1 MNRIKKVDVATGIT
15 WVEIPEAELYILCGC
30 PADSVKHLMRRGLI
44 VPLED
49 NGVRFESGPNT
60 ILLSDIMLQNG
71 QFSNMAEFPVL
82 QMLYR
87 QGMIIPNHPRNTG
100 AQPLILG
107 SKEQVD
113 AQKRYI
119 YRGNYGLVNEEELC
133 QAGLTEAQAREM
145 MRMKLK
151 FAFGAIK
158 ETDAFI
164 ESRTISD
171 EAVEVRNG
179 VKIRRRALNVFEIT
193 FAGESVTVDLN
204 LSTHEQ
210 YEPPYPL
217 GQHHIKRDYF
227 GVVHSGDGDGWDPNR
242 PCMSSILMYQGRIYL
257 VDAGPNIERSLISLG
272 IGLNE
277 IEGIFH
283 THSHDD
289 HFAGLASLI
298 RADRRI
304 KYFATPLV
312 RHSVVKKLCALL
324 SIDESNFAHYFEIHD
339 LEFDKWNG
347 IDGLEVMPLFSPHPV
362 ENNLFVFRTL
372 WEDGYRTFSHY
383 ADTISFD
390 VLDGMVTEDE
400 TSVGVSPVFAER
412 VKADYLRHADLK
424 KIDIGGGM
432 IHGNA
437 IDFEEDTSSKML
449 LCHTARTL
457 DAKERQI
464 GSGAPFGT
472 VDTLIP
478 TYQDY
483 TLRLAWEFL
492 SIHLPKAP
500 THAIRMLLNSR
511 IKVFNPESIM
521 LKVGQVP
528 TDLYLILTGTVET
541 LTQDTGHRSH
551 VYAGTLIGER
561 SGFSQIPSSRTYRAA
576 SFVQAL
582 RIPTTLYRE
591 FISSHNMVEDIERL
605 RDFREFL
612 DSTTLF
618 NDGIS
623 HATRNHI
630 AQDLQINTYR
640 AGHIFKHDELT
651 CLFLIRHGRVNRYF
665 GDELIEELGNGSFF
679 GEEVAIFQAK
689 SVFKMVTQSEV
700 ELYCIPGDRLEDIP
714 IVRWKLYEVFE
725 RQMQNITRGGK
736 DSMLVFDPS
745 DTSSMGLK
753 DLDAQHHRLLEL
765 AGRFIHAMQEQ
776 DEVNARTTLDALIA
790 YTHFHFYSEEAMLA
804 SMNFP
809 ELETHRAQHKEMLEE
824 IHALQK
830 KLETTNYQDG
840 ERVFSFFKEWLM
852 GHIDSEDQKFSDH
865 VKLPEEPQS

>member
-1 MNRIKKVDVATGIT
+1 MHHIKKVDVATGIT
-15 WVEIPEAELYILCGC
+15 WVEVPEADLFLLCGC

-49 NGVRFESGPNT
+49 RGVRFESGPNA

-87 QGMIIPNHPRNTG
+87 QGMIIPNHPHNTG
-100 AQPLILG
+100 QCPLLLG
-107 SKEQVD
+107 TKEQVE

-119 YRGNYGLVNEEELC
+119 YRGNYGLVNEEELRNV
-133 QAGLTEAQAREM
+133 GLTEAQAHEM

-158 ETDAFI
+158 ETDAFL
-164 ESRTISD
+164 ESRTIAD
-171 EAVEVRNG
+171 EAIEIRNG
-179 VKIRRRALNVFEIT
+179 VILRRIAVNIFEISYN
-193 FAGESVTVDLN
+193 GEAVTVNLN
-204 LSTHEQ
+204 LAPHEQ

-217 GQHHIKRDYF
+217 GQHFIKRDYF

-242 PCMSSILMYQGRIYL
+242 PCMSSILMYQGRIFL

-324 SIDESNFAHYFEIHD
+324 SIDESNFSHYFEVHD
-339 LEFDKWNG
+339 LEFDKWNS
-347 IDGLEVMPLFSPHPV
+347 IEGLEVMPLFSPHPV

-372 WEDGYRTFSHY
+372 WEDGYRTFAHY
-383 ADTISFD
+383 ADTISFT
-390 VLDGMVTEDE
+390 VLDGMTTEDE
-400 TSVGVSPVFAER
+400 HAAGVSPTFAER
-412 VKADYLRHADLK
+412 VKADYLRPADLK

-437 IDFEEDTSSKML
+437 LDFINDKSSKML

-478 TYQDY
+478 SYQDY

-500 THAIRMLLNSR
+500 THALRMLLNGR
-511 IKVFNPESIM
+511 IEIFNPESII

-528 TDLYLILTGTVET
+528 DDLYLILTGTVET
-541 LTQDTGHRSH
+541 LTRDTGHRSH

-561 SGFSQIPSSRTYRAA
+561 SGFAQIPSSRTYRAA

-582 RIPTTLYRE
+582 KIPTTLYRE
-591 FISSHNMVEDIERL
+591 FISSHNMVQDIERL

-612 DSTTLF
+612 DNTHLF

-630 AQDLQINTYR
+630 AQDLQTNSYR
-640 AGHIFKHDELT
+640 TGHIFKQEELS
-651 CLFLIRHGRVNRYF
+651 CLFLIRHGRVNRYV
-665 GDELIEELGNGSFF
+665 GDELIDELGVGSFF
-679 GEEVAIFQAK
+679 GEEVAIFKTK
-689 SVFKMVTQSEV
+689 SLFKIVTQSDV

-725 RQMQNITRGGK
+725 RLMQNLNRTGK
-736 DSMLVFDPS
+736 
-745 DTSSMGLK
+745 
-753 DLDAQHHRLLEL
+753 E
-765 AGRFIHAMQEQ
+765 
-776 DEVNARTTLDALIA
+776 
-790 YTHFHFYSEEAMLA
+790 
-804 SMNFP
+804 
-809 ELETHRAQHKEMLEE
+809 
-824 IHALQK
+824 ALQ
-830 KLETTNYQDG
+830 
-840 ERVFSFFKEWLM
+840 
-852 GHIDSEDQKFSDH
+852 
-865 VKLPEEPQS
+865 